1 MVVTEKKND
10 VYSFGVV
17 VLEILVGRH
26 PGKLLT
32 SLSSLPFQCVM
43 LNEILDP
50 RLPPPN
56 RMVAQDLFFI
66 ATISFECFHSKPKSR
81 PTMKYVS
88 QEFLSRK
95 KPIMVPLHEVSLWEL
110 RNQET
115 YMGRESETHS
125 ECACFSVENHIV

>member
-1 MVVTEKKND
+1 VVTEKKND

-17 VLEILVGRH
+17 ALEILVGRH

-50 RLPPPN
+50 CLPPPN
-56 RMVAQDLFFI
+56 RMVVQDLFFI
-66 ATISFECFHSKPKSR
+66 ATISFACFHTKPKPR
-81 PTMKYVS
+81 PTMKYVI

-110 RNQET
+110 RNQ
-115 YMGRESETHS
+115 
-125 ECACFSVENHIV
+125 